1 METFVQS
8 ETTQYPDISCALH
21 NSLWHSA
28 EADAHVPFCYSHP
41 DGIKIAVGTSP
52 NQKNKNPPRYSVK
65 QSGYCLLNAPVSSS
79 WSHEES
85 SHIHP

>member
-52 NQKNKNPPRYSVK
+52 NQKK
-65 QSGYCLLNAPVSSS
+65 
-79 WSHEES
+79 
-85 SHIHP
+85 